1 MVTTQ
6 RKPKQ
11 LGQIL
16 LEQGLISEEHLQRAL
31 EEHRN
36 TPKSLGR
43 VLIDLGYIRERDLV
57 RALAEQ
63 VGLEFV
69 DLTEYRIDAAATA
82 LLPEALCR
90 RYRALPIGEVDGK
103 LLVAMSDPANV
114 YALDDIRTITGRDVR
129 PVVAT
134 SNDVEQAIAKYSG
147 MGEQVE
153 ALASEAADALDT
165 EADLTRVEAA
175 VEDAPIV
182 KLVQAIM
189 TQAAADRASDVHIEP
204 TEIDVRVRFRV
215 DGVLHEVM
223 HSPKSIQ
230 GGLISRLKVMG
241 DLNIAEKRIPQ
252 DGRVSLRV
260 NNRSL
265 DLRLA
270 TLPTVHGE
278 KIVIRILDKT
288 NALLQ
293 LSELGFLPQA
303 FESYERSFRKPYGAI
318 LVTGPTGSGKSTT
331 LYATLNIVNSID
343 RHIVTV
349 EDPVE
354 YRLPGVN
361 QIQVNPKA
369 GLTFASALRSILR
382 ADPDII
388 LIGEIRDRET
398 AMIAVESALTG
409 HLVLSSLHTND
420 APSAI
425 TRLIEMQVETFLV
438 GSAIDCV
445 VAQRLARQLCEK
457 CKQAY
462 TPEESELIE
471 AGFAESRIPDLGVFF
486 RPSGCQSC
494 SNTGY
499 RGRIG
504 LYEVM
509 PMTEEIERLTVE
521 RASSETVKRV
531 AIEQGHVHAARRRA
545 PQGRDGPDLHRRDRK
560 GGEVMSSDGQE
571 AEVQIPIPELLEAM
585 VERGASDL
593 HLTVGTPPTIR
604 QYGDLVRLDEYPV
617 LDKRGIQGMIYAIL
631 PQKMRER
638 LEQELELDMSYSLP
652 GRARFRVNV
661 YYQRD
666 SLGAAFRLIPYE
678 IRTVEELDLPSVVA
692 DLARYS
698 TRVRRRHG
706 ADRFGQVHDLGLD
719 GRHREPRAAGAHHDR
734 RGPDRVPP
742 QAQELRREPAGGRGR
757 HALVRA
763 GPQARPAS
771 GPRRHPRRRD
781 A

>member
-1 MVTTQ
+1 VVTTQ
-6 RKPKQ
+6 RQPKQ

-31 EEHRN
+31 DEHRN

-90 RYRALPIGEVDGK
+90 RYRALPIGEEDGK

-114 YALDDIRTITGRDVR
+114 YALDDIRTITGREVR

-134 SNDVEQAIAKYSG
+134 ANDVEQSIQKFSG
-147 MGEQVE
+147 MSEQVE
-153 ALASEAADALDT
+153 ALATEAADALDT
-165 EADLTRVEAA
+165 EAGVTVEAA

-204 TEIDVRVRFRV
+204 TETDVRVRFRV

-288 NALLQ
+288 NALLH

-445 VAQRLARQLCEK
+445 VAQRLARKLCEK

-462 TPEESELIE
+462 APEQRELIE
-471 AGFAESRIPDLGVFF
+471 AGFAESRVPDLGLFF

-531 AIEQGHVHAARRRA
+531 AIEQGMYTL
-545 PQGRDGPDLHRRDRK
+545 RDDGLHK
-560 GGEVMSSDGQE
+560 
-571 AEVQIPIPELLEAM
+571 A
-585 VERGASDL
+585 
-593 HLTVGTPPTIR
+593 
-604 QYGDLVRLDEYPV
+604 
-617 LDKRGIQGMIYAIL
+617 
-631 PQKMRER
+631 
-638 LEQELELDMSYSLP
+638 
-652 GRARFRVNV
+652 
-661 YYQRD
+661 
-666 SLGAAFRLIPYE
+666 
-678 IRTVEELDLPSVVA
+678 
-692 DLARYS
+692 
-698 TRVRRRHG
+698 
-706 ADRFGQVHDLGLD
+706 
-719 GRHREPRAAGAHHDR
+719 
-734 RGPDRVPP
+734 
-742 QAQELRREPAGGRGR
+742 
-757 HALVRA
+757 
-763 GPQARPAS
+763 AS
-771 GPRRHPRRRD
+771 GMTSIEEIARVVK
-781 A
+781 

>member
-6 RKPKQ
+6 RQPKQ

-31 EEHRN
+31 DEHRN

-69 DLTEYRIDAAATA
+69 DLTEYRIDAAATG

-90 RYRALPIGEVDGK
+90 RYRALPIGEQDGK

-114 YALDDIRTITGRDVR
+114 YAIDDIRTITGRDVR
-129 PVVAT
+129 AVVAT
-134 SNDVEQAIAKYSG
+134 ANDVEQSIQKFSG
-147 MGEQVE
+147 MSEQVE
-153 ALASEAADALDT
+153 ALASDAADALDSGGGVT
-165 EADLTRVEAA
+165 VEAA
-175 VEDAPIV
+175 VEDAPID

-204 TEIDVRVRFRV
+204 TETDVRVRFRV

-223 HSPKSIQ
+223 HSPKTVQ

-252 DGRVSLRV
+252 DGRVSLRI

-265 DLRLA
+265 DLRLT

-278 KIVIRILDKT
+278 KIVIRIPDKT
-288 NALLQ
+288 SAPLQ
-293 LSELGFLPQA
+293 LSELGFSPQA

-318 LVTGPTGSGKSTT
+318 LVTGPTGSGTSTT
-331 LYATLNIVNSID
+331 LYATLNIVTGVD

-398 AMIAVESALTG
+398 ATLAVESALTD

-420 APSAI
+420 AASAI

-438 GSAIDCV
+438 GSAIECV
-445 VAQRLARQLCEK
+445 VAQRLARRLCQT
-457 CKQAY
+457 CRQAY
-462 TPEESELIE
+462 APEESELIE
-471 AGFAESRIPDLGVFF
+471 AGYREPRIPDLGVFF

-509 PMTEEIERLTVE
+509 PMTEEIERLTVD

-531 AIEQGHVHAARRRA
+531 AV
-545 PQGRDGPDLHRRDRK
+545 D
-560 GGEVMSSDGQE
+560 
-571 AEVQIPIPELLEAM
+571 
-585 VERGASDL
+585 
-593 HLTVGTPPTIR
+593 
-604 QYGDLVRLDEYPV
+604 
-617 LDKRGIQGMIYAIL
+617 QGMYTL
-631 PQKMRER
+631 RDDGLQK
-638 LEQELELDMSYSLP
+638 
-652 GRARFRVNV
+652 A
-661 YYQRD
+661 
-666 SLGAAFRLIPYE
+666 
-678 IRTVEELDLPSVVA
+678 
-692 DLARYS
+692 
-698 TRVRRRHG
+698 
-706 ADRFGQVHDLGLD
+706 
-719 GRHREPRAAGAHHDR
+719 
-734 RGPDRVPP
+734 
-742 QAQELRREPAGGRGR
+742 
-757 HALVRA
+757 
-763 GPQARPAS
+763 AS
-771 GPRRHPRRRD
+771 GLTSIEEIAR
-781 A
+781 AVK

>member
-6 RKPKQ
+6 RQPKQ

-16 LEQGLISEEHLQRAL
+16 LEQGLISEEHLRRAL
-31 EEHRN
+31 DKHRN

-63 VGLEFV
+63 VGLGFV
-69 DLTEYRIDAAATA
+69 DLTEYRIDAAATV

-90 RYRALPIGEVDGK
+90 RYPAFPIGEQDGK

-134 SNDVEQAIAKYSG
+134 THDVEQSIQKFSG
-147 MGEQVE
+147 MSEQVE
-153 ALASEAADALDT
+153 ALASEAADALDA
-165 EADLTRVEAA
+165 EAGVTVEAA

-182 KLVQAIM
+182 RLVQAIM
-189 TQAAADRASDVHIEP
+189 TQAADDRASDVHIEP
-204 TEIDVRVRFRV
+204 TETDVRVRFRV

-230 GGLISRLKVMG
+230 GGLISRLKVMS
-241 DLNIAEKRIPQ
+241 DLNIGEKRIPQ
-252 DGRVSLRV
+252 DGRLSLRV

-270 TLPTVHGE
+270 TLPTVYGE

-288 NALLQ
+288 NALLR
-293 LSELGFLPQA
+293 LSEPGFLPQA

-398 AMIAVESALTG
+398 AMIAAESALTG

-438 GSAIDCV
+438 GSAIDCGRPAAGAPALREVQAGVRARGIGADRGGVPRVPDPRPRRVLPTLGVPIVLEYRVPRAGRPVRGHAHDRGDRTPHRRARV
-445 VAQRLARQLCEK
+445 VRDG
-457 CKQAY
+457 
-462 TPEESELIE
+462 E
-471 AGFAESRIPDLGVFF
+471 AGRD
-486 RPSGCQSC
+486 
-494 SNTGY
+494 
-499 RGRIG
+499 
-504 LYEVM
+504 
-509 PMTEEIERLTVE
+509 
-521 RASSETVKRV
+521 RARD
-531 AIEQGHVHAARRRA
+531 VHASRRRA
-545 PQGRDGPDLHRRDRK
+545 PQGRVGSDLHRRDRT
-560 GGEVMSSDGQE
+560 GGEVIGFG
-571 AEVQIPIPELLEAM
+571 
-585 VERGASDL
+585 GAS
-593 HLTVGTPPTIR
+593 
-604 QYGDLVRLDEYPV
+604 
-617 LDKRGIQGMIYAIL
+617 
-631 PQKMRER
+631 
-638 LEQELELDMSYSLP
+638 
-652 GRARFRVNV
+652 GRSP
-661 YYQRD
+661 D
-666 SLGAAFRLIPYE
+666 P
-678 IRTVEELDLPSVVA
+678 D
-692 DLARYS
+692 
-698 TRVRRRHG
+698 
-706 ADRFGQVHDLGLD
+706 
-719 GRHREPRAAGAHHDR
+719 PRAAGTRSGHF
-734 RGPDRVPP
+734 
-742 QAQELRREPAGGRGR
+742 AGI
-757 HALVRA
+757 
-763 GPQARPAS
+763 
-771 GPRRHPRRRD
+771 PRR